1 MGARPRATIEKTGEK
16 IRGAPGVGQEGLG
29 TAGAP
34 LRILGVDPGSNA
46 TGFGVVERA
55 GGRLVHVAHGTLR
68 PPRTRGLAGRLHC
81 LHQAI
86 GEVIAQHLPDVASVE
101 QVFVAASPRAALVLG
116 QARGAVLAALGE
128 AGLTVHEYAP
138 AQIKSAVTGN
148 GRAAKLQVQRMVRSL
163 LALSDTPAADASDAL
178 AAAICCA
185 QMGRLASLGV
195 PARSRRRARR
205 GPGISVRRLP

>member
-1 MGARPRATIEKTGEK
+1 LGARPRTTIEKTGEK
-16 IRGAPGVGQEGLG
+16 TRGARGVGQEGLG
-29 TAGAP
+29 TADAP
-34 LRILGVDPGSNA
+34 LRILGVDPGSNS

-68 PPRTRGLAGRLHC
+68 PQRTRGLAGRLHC

-86 GEVIAQHLPDVASVE
+86 GEVIAQHRPDVASVE

-128 AGLTVHEYAP
+128 VGLTVHEYAP

-163 LALSDTPAADASDAL
+163 LGLSDTPAADASDAL

-195 PARSRRRARR
+195 TARGRRRARR
-205 GPGISVRRLP
+205 GPEISVRRLP